1 MESFVKVTLAVI
13 VMVISTMF
21 RGFVLSVLWGW
32 FMVPIFNL
40 PVLAIAPAIGLSVIV
55 TFLTASL
62 PDEKLERSF
71 SYLIGYSLSFSA
83 FSLLIGYIV
92 TLFM

>member
-1 MESFVKVTLAVI
+1 
-13 VMVISTMF
+13 
-21 RGFVLSVLWGW
+21 
-32 FMVPIFNL
+32 
-40 PVLAIAPAIGLSVIV
+40 VIV

>member
-1 MESFVKVTLAVI
+1 MESFGKFTLAVI
-13 VMVISTMF
+13 GLVISTMF
-21 RGFVLSVLWGW
+21 RGFILSVLWGW

-62 PDEKLERSF
+62 PDEKSERSF
-71 SYLIGYSLSFSA
+71 SFAIGYSLVFSA
-83 FSLLIGYIV
+83 LSLLIGYVV

>member
-1 MESFVKVTLAVI
+1 MESFGKFTLAVI
-13 VMVISTMF
+13 FIVISNMF

-32 FMVPIFNL
+32 FIVPTFNL
-40 PVLAIAPAIGLSVIV
+40 PVLTIAPAIGVSLIV

-62 PDEKLERSF
+62 PDEKSERSF
-71 SYLIGYSLSFSA
+71 SSTVIYSLGFSA
-83 FSLLIGYIV
+83 LSLLIGYVV